1 MRRRHHRGAGA
12 ALTRRCCAT
21 WPAHAPNG
29 QRCSALPPRCP
40 RAAPALPPT
49 HGLLL
54 ATRESLFAP
63 VLYNVCYLRYASHL
77 RRAALL
83 TVHRRAA
90 PLAHR
95 SPPRRSR
102 GLLAAAPPASALI
115 TECAA
120 RSAPA
125 RSMPADAPHATSPP
139 ALCLTYG
146 AARSLL
152 PVASRRSIRANSA
165 PRCSRTA
172 SRPLAPLASAP
183 LARRITHRTARP
195 STRMGRSMSIRRDCR
210 RGAAAAG
217 CNLRAR
223 DLHTGPRQHAPLP
236 PGSGCCEPPSAEP
249 PLVS

>member
-183 LARRITHRTARP
+183 LARRITHRTAR
-195 STRMGRSMSIRRDCR
+195 R
-210 RGAAAAG
+210 
-217 CNLRAR
+217 
-223 DLHTGPRQHAPLP
+223 LP
-236 PGSGCCEPPSAEP
+236 PGPPHEHSMSTAWARAQAWA
-249 PLVS
+249 